1 MKGELSIVT
10 LPRSIEPG
18 DVVLGTRRCSERRFF
33 LRPDPET
40 CQVFEYCLARCANK
54 YGIELHEF
62 VVMSNHYHLV
72 FTDPH
77 GNRPEFFRD
86 LNKQVASAVNVKLKR
101 FENMFAPGSYNA
113 PKLLEAGDIEAKC
126 IYTLTNPTEAGLVKA
141 PRYWEGVS
149 SWGMEY
155 GETRLIE
162 RPEVYFRDCMPTT
175 VELRLTRP
183 VDLYPELDDR
193 AARQRLR
200 QRAEQ
205 KAYELA
211 ESIRSNGGGFLG
223 MKRVLRQPWDS
234 APYTRARRF
243 GIKPNVAGKNK
254 WARIEA
260 LQVLKSFLTRYVEA
274 RLAWVSGM
282 REVEFP
288 PGTYLMAR
296 RFGVTVA
303 PVFN

>member
-1 MKGELSIVT
+1 MVEESSVT

-40 CQVFEYCLARCANK
+40 CQLFEYCLARCANN

-77 GNRPEFFRD
+77 GNRPDFFRD
-86 LNKQVASAVNVKLKR
+86 LNKQVASAVNVRLKR

-113 PKLLEAGDIEAKC
+113 PKLLEASDVEEKC
-126 IYTLTNPTEAGLVKA
+126 IYALTNPTEAGLVKA
-141 PRYWEGVS
+141 PRYWTGVS
-149 SWGMEY
+149 SWSMEY
-155 GETRLIE
+155 GVTRVVE
-162 RPEVYFRDCMPTT
+162 RPDVYFRDCMPAT

-183 VDLYPELDDR
+183 SGLYPEFDNR
-193 AARQRLR
+193 AARRRLR
-200 QRAEQ
+200 QHAEW
-205 KAYELA
+205 KAYEIA
-211 ESIRSNGGGFLG
+211 ESIRANGGGFMG
-223 MKRVLRQPWDS
+223 MKRVLRQPCES
-234 APYTRARRF
+234 APQTRAQRF

-260 LQVLKSFLTRYVEA
+260 LQMLKSFLTRYVEA
-274 RLAWVSGM
+274 RLAWSAGM

-303 PVFN
+303 PAFI